1 MWLDNASDIDI
12 LFYAPYAK
20 LIDEIVK
27 TKQYNPLTIGLFGL
41 WGAGKS
47 TLLRIISGIE
57 APLEGKIK
65 WGHNVKIA
73 YFSQESS
80 QNLNYQNTVWNE
92 ISDNGQKLTE
102 QEKRDLL
109 GSFLFSGDEIYKLV
123 KQLSGGEK
131 SRLSLAKLL
140 LEESNLLILDEP
152 GNHLDINTK
161 NIFHQALQ
169 KYNGTIL
176 IVSHDRF
183 FLDQLADKVLEIKER
198 KINIYHGNYSY
209 FVQKRKSLLA
219 ESNQVVD
226 RSSKKNNDAKKS
238 ILDKKQRKIEAEQ
251 RNKKYQLVKI
261 LEKELI
267 PVEEQIALLEEKKI
281 TLEKKL
287 CQIEIFKNPS
297 KIKQSKI
304 ELHKINNKLD
314 NLVEKWED
322 LTTRKEEIKNT

>member
-1 MWLDNASDIDI
+1 
-12 LFYAPYAK
+12 
-20 LIDEIVK
+20 
-27 TKQYNPLTIGLFGL
+27 
-41 WGAGKS
+41 
-47 TLLRIISGIE
+47 
-57 APLEGKIK
+57 LEGKIK